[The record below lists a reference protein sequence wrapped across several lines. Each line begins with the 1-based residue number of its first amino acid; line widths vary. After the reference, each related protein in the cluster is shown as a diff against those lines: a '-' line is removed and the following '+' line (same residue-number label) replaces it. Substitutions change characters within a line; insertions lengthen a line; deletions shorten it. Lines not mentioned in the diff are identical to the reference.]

1 MRIIVVVALLAV
13 FAVAK
18 VWYDRR
24 SASLA
29 DRSSL
34 DLPSLPDRLRGPGR
48 TWIVFAT
55 EYCATC
61 GPVTER
67 LQSLHPDDT
76 VRKVMV
82 EHESGLADEFAVRTA
97 PTLLEVDATGAVV
110 HSVAGAEAVLRHLDA
125 LAVSGG

>member
-1 MRIIVVVALLAV
+1 MRIVVVVVLLAA

-24 SASLA
+24 STSLS

-34 DLPSLPDRLRGPGR
+34 DLPSVPDRLCGPGR

-67 LQSLHPDDT
+67 LRALHPDDT
-76 VRKVMV
+76 VQKVMV
-82 EHESGLADEFAVRTA
+82 EHDSGLADAFAVRTA
-97 PTLLEVDATGAVV
+97 PTLLEVDVTGDVV
-110 HSVAGAEAVLRHLDA
+110 HSVAGAEAVLRHVDA
-125 LAVSGG
+125 LAGSRG